1 VTRIAV
7 AVPAAIE
14 IGPRADAPKPK
25 SHPHVGAPHL
35 ARPHIHAPHIGRKW
49 LVAGLIVCL
58 VVAVVAYGFSSLT
71 ATRLASAT
79 SQEATSATL
88 IRAGSRAEL
97 TSYQTLQVD
106 DEIQVAAGGHAN
118 LTIDDSHVRL
128 AAGADVKLVRIDFE
142 HVVLDQLAGEVYHR
156 VSVPSGGDYSVNTGS
171 VTWVA
176 HGTAFDLNRSPRAT
190 QSGDEV
196 VALSLVDGVNITGA
210 EIGTTLQL
218 NENMSATVELSPTGA
233 ADGPPVTGE
242 ISPEALARAW
252 IVGNA
257 GLDAQ
262 LELPLGVLEVAANPT
277 PTVAATATPAESAT
291 DVPSTTPSESPTESS
306 SPSASATASPSGSPT
321 STRRPNAT
329 PTPGHPTPTLAPPYG
344 PMPTPTPYL
353 PPYGP
358 SPTPTTSDTATP
370 TPSPTP
376 TPTDTA
382 TPTPSPTPTPTDTA
396 TPTPSPTPTPTEEPI
411 ATPPDGP

>member
-1 VTRIAV
+1 VPSATPIAV
-7 AVPAAIE
+7 AAPAAIE
-14 IGPRADAPKPK
+14 IGPRAEAPKPK
-25 SHPHVGAPHL
+25 SRPHVDAPHVGAPHV
-35 ARPHIHAPHIGRKW
+35 HAPHIGRKW
-49 LVAGLIVCL
+49 LVLGLIVCL
-58 VVAVVAYGFSSLT
+58 VVAAVVAYGFISLT
-71 ATRLASAT
+71 ASRLANAT
-79 SQEATSATL
+79 AQEATSAAL

-97 TSYQTLQVD
+97 TSYETLQED

-128 AAGADVKLVRIDFE
+128 AAGADVKLVRLDFQ
-142 HVVLDQLAGEVYHR
+142 HVVLDQLTGEVYHR

-218 NENMSATVELSPTGA
+218 NEDMSATVELSPTGA

-242 ISPEALARAW
+242 ISEEALARAW

-262 LELPLGVLEVAANPT
+262 LELPLGVLGVAADPT
-277 PTVAATATPAESAT
+277 PTVAAAATPAESAT
-291 DVPSTTPSESPTESS
+291 DVPSSTPSESPTESS
-306 SPSASATASPSGSPT
+306 SPSASPTASPSGSPT
-321 STRRPNAT
+321 STRKPNST
-329 PTPGHPTPTLAPPYG
+329 PTPGHPARTLTPVPP
-344 PMPTPTPYL
+344 
-353 PPYGP
+353 
-358 SPTPTTSDTATP
+358 SATP
-370 TPSPTP
+370 TE
-376 TPTDTA
+376 TDTA
-382 TPTPSPTPTPTDTA
+382 TPTPTESATPTETDTA
-396 TPTPSPTPTPTEEPI
+396 TPTTAKS
-411 ATPPDGP
+411 ADPPDAP